1 MADHKGPGKGDG
13 APDTGRTVK
22 FSTLPTRPDT
32 DSRTPSSQRPVADR
46 AVTHSDLLAH
56 HQEANLNI
64 PVTPG
69 IGVETYDSGT
79 SADSAES
86 AASSNYFSSKPAGMP
101 EEVIV
106 SPDAIDDNM
115 AAQPSDPVSGH
126 DILRRMSKASRGRR
140 QTLSEIKSA
149 FPALSLSGNVISAT
163 FNMPHSLRYRKG
175 NDWVSATRDWLQN
188 RLVNSRYPHLE
199 GTTRANTS
207 PCRN

>member
-1 MADHKGPGKGDG
+1 MADQKGPGKGDG
-13 APDTGRTVK
+13 AADTGRTVK
-22 FSTLPTRPDT
+22 FSTLPTRPVT
-32 DSRTPSSQRPVADR
+32 DSRTPSSQRPDFDR

-56 HQEANLNI
+56 HQEDNVNI

-86 AASSNYFSSKPAGMP
+86 AGSNYFTSKPTRLL
-101 EEVIV
+101 EEAVA
-106 SPDAIDDNM
+106 SPNAIDDTM
-115 AAQPSDPVSGH
+115 AAPSADPMSGH

-149 FPALSLSGNVISAT
+149 YPALSLSGNVISAT

-175 NDWVSATRDWLQN
+175 NDWVSTPWAPTGGHGLASQATSERCK
-188 RLVNSRYPHLE
+188 
-199 GTTRANTS
+199 TRANLLR
-207 PCRN
+207 CRN